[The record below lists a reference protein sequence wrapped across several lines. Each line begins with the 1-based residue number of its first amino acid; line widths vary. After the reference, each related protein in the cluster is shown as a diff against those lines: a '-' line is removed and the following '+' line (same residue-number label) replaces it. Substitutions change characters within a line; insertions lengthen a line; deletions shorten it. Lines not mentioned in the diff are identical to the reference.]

1 MSISG
6 HTWASQCTHVYISLV
21 YGVYTFFYFLVL
33 YGHLYSFLRSRGVLK
48 SFFGLL
54 DLFLSCKLYMADF
67 CSSPKF
73 LIMEYTFRVTSD
85 IYYAPTFHLFLK
97 LLVIILFFNCTFLKS
112 FASILP
118 LSDLLLLTI
127 RLANKICCYFTNKYG
142 SNI

>member
-1 MSISG
+1 M
-6 HTWASQCTHVYISLV
+6 HTCLYIISLWSL
-21 YGVYTFFYFLVL
+21 YNFFYILVL

-54 DLFLSCKLYMADF
+54 DLFLSCKLYMVDF

-112 FASILP
+112 FAWILP
-118 LSDLLLLTI
+118 LSNPLLLTI
-127 RLANKICCYFTNKYG
+127 RLANKISCYFTNKFG